1 MGSVSWRKRGSRY
14 LVSWRLDDGSQG
26 GKTVDT
32 PDEARD
38 LAAEKRLEM
47 RRGTWRG
54 RQRAR
59 LPFSRWADEWWE
71 MWTADDPSPTTLAA
85 TESWLRLHVRPWFAD
100 RPIDKITPA
109 DVRRW
114 QAQLSRNVGPST
126 VAHCR
131 SLALRIFQFAM
142 DEGAIDANP
151 VHKVPPP
158 KRRVDPEQVFTEAK
172 RRALTPEE
180 AGRLLTCFPL
190 FWWDHML
197 TLLGTGLRF
206 GELAGLRRRRVHLDR
221 PMPVLE
227 VGSTRYQAGR
237 FGSGFKPWP
246 KSDAG
251 IRQVPLA
258 PLVVEAIRR
267 QLPSGNEP
275 DDLVF
280 TGPGGGPGQRGGP
293 SVPRGTRTVLSR
305 HNLHRAYQS
314 AVAKLADPAVP
325 LRPTAKRVLQVL
337 RDGDPQRVDQLAA
350 RLGMSGRRSIRPATV
365 ALALRE
371 LRAAGLAAVDVDDQD
386 ELAGQWVA
394 LAIAHDPLLDGVDLH
409 GAHDLRHTF
418 ATWLEDAGI
427 PARVIDELMGHEA
440 SGRSGQQRGSAMGA
454 HYRHTTLEMAAR
466 AADAIQQRL
475 TVVLQVAERAVESYP
490 NRPAPRVF

>member
-1 MGSVSWRKRGSRY
+1 MGSVSWHKRGNRY

-54 RQRAR
+54 RQRGR
-59 LPFSRWADEWWE
+59 LAFSTWAAEWWE
-71 MWTADDPSPTTLAA
+71 TWAADDPSPTTLAA

-100 RPIDKITPA
+100 RPVDKITPA

-114 QAQLSRNVGPST
+114 QAQLARDVGPST

-131 SLALRIFQFAM
+131 SLALPILQYAM

-151 VHKVPPP
+151 VRKVPPP
-158 KRRVDPEQVFTEAK
+158 KRRVDPEQVFGQAK
-172 RRALTPEE
+172 RRALTPDE
-180 AGRLLTCFPL
+180 AGRLLACFPL

-221 PMPVLE
+221 PIPVLE
-227 VGSTRYQAGR
+227 VGPTRYQAGR
-237 FGSGFKPWP
+237 FGNGFKRRP

-251 IRQVPLA
+251 IRPVPLA
-258 PLVVEAIRR
+258 PLVIDAIRR
-267 QLPSGNEP
+267 QLPPGSDPE
-275 DDLVF
+275 DLVF

-293 SVPRGTRTVLSR
+293 SVPRGSRTVLSR
-305 HNLHRAYQS
+305 HNLHRTYQS
-314 AVAKLADPAVP
+314 ALAKLADPAVP
-325 LRPTAKRVLQVL
+325 LRPTARRVLRAL
-337 RDGDPQRVDQLAA
+337 RDGGPCYVDQLAA
-350 RLGMSGRRSIRPATV
+350 QLTTNGRRLIRPATV
-365 ALALRE
+365 AVALQE
-371 LRAAGLAAVDVDDQD
+371 LQAAGLVVVDVDDQD
-386 ELAGQWVA
+386 ELADLWAA
-394 LAIAHDPLLDGVDLH
+394 LPIAHDPLLDAVDLH

-440 SGRSGQQRGSAMGA
+440 SGRSGLQRGSAMGA
-454 HYRHTTLEMAAR
+454 HYRHTTPEMATR
-466 AADAIQQRL
+466 VVDAIQQRL
-475 TVVLQVAERAVESYP
+475 TVLLQVAERAG
-490 NRPAPRVF
+490 